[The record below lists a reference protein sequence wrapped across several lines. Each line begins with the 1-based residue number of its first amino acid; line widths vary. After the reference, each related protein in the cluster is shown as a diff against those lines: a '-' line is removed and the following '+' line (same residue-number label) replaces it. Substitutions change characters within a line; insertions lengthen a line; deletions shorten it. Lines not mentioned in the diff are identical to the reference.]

1 MVALEV
7 DAESTSKAMDLARSG
22 RVGSRLAMST
32 GLANSSHRRRPRSA
46 AWGRAFAATQSP
58 ALLRTYSGRTTLSS
72 ATSTPKPQS
81 SWRHSSA
88 APQSRLVAGHN
99 RDTPRASFRFLVR
112 SESSCPH

>member
-46 AWGRAFAATQSP
+46 AGVAGVCGSEHRCTIP
-58 ALLRTYSGRTTLSS
+58 
-72 ATSTPKPQS
+72 
-81 SWRHSSA
+81 A
-88 APQSRLVAGHN
+88 APSTWVCANEEGDYPANVVADLFVSTASR
-99 RDTPRASFRFLVR
+99 D
-112 SESSCPH
+112 